1 MVRLKFPKFLA
12 TTAVMLEAEVRGED
26 GITKVVLFSG
36 KAIVDERAHTV
47 RNKERQQINMNGK
60 VIIEGDILPGEEI
73 KGYLTFNGQERTIVS
88 TQRPRNPDG
97 SVFSTEIGF
106 E

>member
-1 MVRLKFPKFLA
+1 MFRLPFPTGLA
-12 TTAVMLEAEVRGED
+12 TTFITLESEVQGED

-36 KAIVDERAHTV
+36 HAIVDERAH
-47 RNKERQQINMNGK
+47 RIIGKERQQVKMDGK
-60 VIIEGDILPGEEI
+60 IIIQGDVLPGKDI
-73 KGYLTFNGQERTIVS
+73 KGYVTFYDQERTIVS
-88 TQRPRNPDG
+88 VQRPRNPDG